1 MCKDGKC
8 GHFDSLVDEQQQF
21 ARLDPVMLTG
31 DKLKIAVDAQHK
43 IDRYN
48 QRRHEE
54 HESFVERL
62 HKAVKSKEI
71 KLSEAVRQTE
81 EYAETSLESY
91 KREIERYMLALDR
104 ALEGTALAGLYTQS
118 FEAKLEDEDALPQVQ
133 HDLRMAENSALAF
146 STATRALLTAV
157 MMATMM
163 SSLRAMC
170 QTLSVRSARSLL
182 RPQAQ
187 GLRLLLQCPRSATEP
202 LAQHQVRSGAAPV
215 GRVGQLQPS
224 PQTY

>member
-71 KLSEAVRQTE
+71 KTE

-133 HDLRMAENSALAF
+133 HDLRMAEKFGIGIFHRNPRTVDGGDDGDNDVLFEGDVPDFIREIGKKLAE
-146 STATRALLTAV
+146 TTGTRLEAIIAV
-157 MMATMM
+157 PKK
-163 SSLRAMC
+163 RN
-170 QTLSVRSARSLL
+170 
-182 RPQAQ
+182 
-187 GLRLLLQCPRSATEP
+187 
-202 LAQHQVRSGAAPV
+202 
-215 GRVGQLQPS
+215 
-224 PQTY
+224 

>member
-81 EYAETSLESY
+81 EYAETSFGVL
-91 KREIERYMLALDR
+91 
-104 ALEGTALAGLYTQS
+104 
-118 FEAKLEDEDALPQVQ
+118 
-133 HDLRMAENSALAF
+133 
-146 STATRALLTAV
+146 
-157 MMATMM
+157 
-163 SSLRAMC
+163 
-170 QTLSVRSARSLL
+170 
-182 RPQAQ
+182 
-187 GLRLLLQCPRSATEP
+187 
-202 LAQHQVRSGAAPV
+202 
-215 GRVGQLQPS
+215 
-224 PQTY
+224 